1 MSGGGPAWLQV
12 AGLLLTLVGAGGGLG
27 ALFLVRVNR
36 RKVSVDADEVF
47 TRVAI
52 TLVEPLNERLAAA
65 EQALSIERQRSAEH
79 RAAADREIEAL
90 RARIREAQNE
100 ADEAYRASYRL
111 RTLVQQWHR
120 AIMSPQAT
128 LDWLRELVGP
138 TEPAV

>member
-1 MSGGGPAWLQV
+1 MTGTGPVWLQFAALV
-12 AGLLLTLVGAGGGLG
+12 LTMVGAGGGLG

-36 RKVSVDADEVF
+36 RKVRIDTDEVF

-79 RAAADREIEAL
+79 RAAADAEIEAL
-90 RARIREAQNE
+90 RARVREARDE
-100 ADEAYRASYRL
+100 ADEAYRAAHRL

-120 AIMSPQAT
+120 AIMSPEAT
-128 LDWLRELVGP
+128 LAWLRELVGP
-138 TEPAV
+138 TEPAI